1 MVSQSKNGW
10 RFVAALSPDQIFGD
24 INYLKLAVYAM
35 LGVEIVM
42 LVILAILFA
51 RRYFKPVRGLV
62 ELVGDDDAGAQG
74 VGRPGNA
81 SEYDY
86 LRQMIT
92 LMKNNCV
99 AANSRLDAQSQML
112 GRQLLA
118 SRLHGDTPERVLRES
133 FDARSSA
140 IPRTTRRWR

>member
-1 MVSQSKNGW
+1 M
-10 RFVAALSPDQIFGD
+10 AALSPDQIFGD
-24 INYLKLAVYAM
+24 INYLKLAVYVM

-112 GRQLLA
+112 GRRA
-118 SRLHGDTPERVLRES
+118 ARVAA
-133 FDARSSA
+133 ARRYA
-140 IPRTTRRWR
+140 RTRAARKL